1 MGGSIP
7 EMPNFRGAGPRILR
21 WGVAILVVLLLLWS
35 TTSIPTGNVGVLTL
49 FGRVTG
55 ETLGE
60 GIHLINPLKSVQKLS
75 VQTQSVKESANV
87 PSNEGLILALD
98 TSLLFRLD
106 KSKAAFVF
114 QTVGDNYAEKIVEPT
129 LRAAIRASTSA
140 HSANALYTNARE
152 LVQLQIQ
159 DELTA
164 QLSPRGVIVENVLLR
179 DVQLPAMLKGS
190 IEAKQQAE
198 QDALRMSFILQKE
211 KQEAE
216 RIEAQGIA
224 DFQKIVAQGISVPNC
239 SNGKASKPPKSWQP
253 ASTLRSSSSAIRK
266 TVCPWS
272 SSRSSRV
279 FARQPDS
286 VGTKLSCSKSE
297 CGSEQRSAEREVDQG
312 KVIRLPK
319 LNSTVGNVC
328 TPRPHALHNSSTIAA
343 WMPIREMSADLL
355 VRIPGRVAKSLRENA
370 NESVGR
376 QDHGLRL
383 EELRLRR
390 SGGRCLGRF
399 LPSW

>member
-1 MGGSIP
+1 
-7 EMPNFRGAGPRILR
+7 MPAMPSFSGMRGKIL
-21 WGVAILVVLLLLWS
+21 WLGLVILVLILLYSS
-35 TTSIPTGNVGVLTL
+35 TTSVPTGNVGVLTL

-55 ETLGE
+55 ETLNE

-106 KSKAAFVF
+106 KSKAALVY
-114 QTVGDNYAEKIVEPT
+114 QTIGDNYAEKIVEPT

-152 LVQLQIQ
+152 LVQQQIQ

-164 QLSPRGVIVENVLLR
+164 QLAPRGVIVEAVLLR

-216 RIEAQGIA
+216 RKRIEAQGIA
-224 DFQKIVAQGISVPNC
+224 DFQRIVAQGISAQLLEWKGIEATEKLAAS
-239 SNGKASKPPKSWQP
+239 SNSK
-253 ASTLRSSSSAIRK
+253 
-266 TVCPWS
+266 V
-272 SSRSSRV
+272 
-279 FARQPDS
+279 
-286 VGTKLSCSKSE
+286 
-297 CGSEQRSAEREVDQG
+297 
-312 KVIRLPK
+312 VIIGNAKNGLP
-319 LNSTVGNVC
+319 LVLE
-328 TPRPHALHNSSTIAA
+328 PR
-343 WMPIREMSADLL
+343 
-355 VRIPGRVAKSLRENA
+355 
-370 NESVGR
+370 
-376 QDHGLRL
+376 
-383 EELRLRR
+383 
-390 SGGRCLGRF
+390 
-399 LPSW
+399 

>member
-1 MGGSIP
+1 MPTTTRFDLGGGGIP
-7 EMPNFRGAGPRILR
+7 GMPSFSGAGKKILQL
-21 WGVAILVVLLLLWS
+21 AIVVLVIILLMAS
-35 TTSIPTGNVGVLTL
+35 TTSIPTGHVGVLTL

-55 ETLGE
+55 QTLPE
-60 GIHLINPLKSVQKLS
+60 GIHLVNPLKSVQKMS

-106 KSKAAFVF
+106 KDKAAYVY

-159 DELTA
+159 DELRA
-164 QLSPRGVIVENVLLR
+164 QLAPRGVIVENVLLR

-216 RIEAQGIA
+216 RKRIEAQGIS
-224 DFQKIVAQGISVPNC
+224 DFQRIVATGISAQLLEWKGIEATEKLAASSNAKIVIIGNPK
-239 SNGKASKPPKSWQP
+239 NG
-253 ASTLRSSSSAIRK
+253 
-266 TVCPWS
+266 
-272 SSRSSRV
+272 
-279 FARQPDS
+279 
-286 VGTKLSCSKSE
+286 
-297 CGSEQRSAEREVDQG
+297 
-312 KVIRLPK
+312 LP
-319 LNSTVGNVC
+319 LVLE
-328 TPRPHALHNSSTIAA
+328 PR
-343 WMPIREMSADLL
+343 
-355 VRIPGRVAKSLRENA
+355 
-370 NESVGR
+370 
-376 QDHGLRL
+376 
-383 EELRLRR
+383 
-390 SGGRCLGRF
+390 
-399 LPSW
+399 

>member
-1 MGGSIP
+1 MTTTGRGDFDLGGSLRA
-7 EMPNFRGAGPRILR
+7 MPNFSGFRNRFLRIV
-21 WGVAILVVLLLLWS
+21 VAILLLILLFSS

-55 ETLGE
+55 DVLGE

-106 KSKAAFVF
+106 RNKAAQVY

-129 LRAAIRASTSA
+129 LRAAIRASTSS
-140 HSANALYTNARE
+140 HTANALYTNARE
-152 LVQLQIQ
+152 LVQQQIQ

-164 QLSPRGVIVENVLLR
+164 QLSARGVIVEAVLLR

-216 RIEAQGIA
+216 RKRIEAQGIA
-224 DFQKIVAQGISVPNC
+224 GFQKIVAQGISPQLLEWKGIEATEKLAL
-239 SNGKASKPPKSWQP
+239 SNNTKVVVIGNPKN
-253 ASTLRSSSSAIRK
+253 
-266 TVCPWS
+266 
-272 SSRSSRV
+272 
-279 FARQPDS
+279 
-286 VGTKLSCSKSE
+286 G
-297 CGSEQRSAEREVDQG
+297 
-312 KVIRLPK
+312 LP
-319 LNSTVGNVC
+319 
-328 TPRPHALHNSSTIAA
+328 
-343 WMPIREMSADLL
+343 L
-355 VRIPGRVAKSLRENA
+355 V
-370 NESVGR
+370 
-376 QDHGLRL
+376 L
-383 EELRLRR
+383 E
-390 SGGRCLGRF
+390 
-399 LPSW
+399 PK